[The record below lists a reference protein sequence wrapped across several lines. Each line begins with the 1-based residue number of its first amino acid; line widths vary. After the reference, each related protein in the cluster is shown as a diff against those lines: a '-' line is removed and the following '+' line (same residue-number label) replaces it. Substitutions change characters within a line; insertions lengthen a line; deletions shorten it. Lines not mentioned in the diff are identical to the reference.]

1 MPATEDVTVRIDADT
16 APFADALKDLQGLSK
31 SFGSELTNA
40 LRGAAVSGKS
50 LERVLR
56 QVGLSLAGMALSQ
69 GLKPL
74 QSLTS
79 SLFSGLFGGL
89 GSALHFADGGVPGRV
104 TPFASGGVVSTP
116 TYFPM
121 GKGLGLAGEAGS
133 EAILPLRRRQTRRCC
148 GRWWCTRQCRLQR
161 HRPGRRLF
169 PKVGGP
175 DHRHAGASGLAR
187 RQAPLRPIHER
198 YDQLP

>member
-1 MPATEDVTVRIDADT
+1 MPRTEDVTVRIDADT
-16 APFADALKDLQGLSK
+16 APFADALKDLQSLSK
-31 SFGSELTNA
+31 SFGRELTGA
-40 LRGAAVSGKS
+40 LKSAAVSGKS
-50 LERVLR
+50 LDDVLR
-56 QVGLSLAGMALSQ
+56 QVGLGLAGMALSQ

-89 GSALHFADGGVPGRV
+89 GGALHFANGGVPGRV

-133 EAILPLRRRQTRRCC
+133 EAVLPLRRSAD
-148 GRWWCTRQCRLQR
+148 GKL
-161 HRPGRRLF
+161 G
-169 PKVGGP
+169 VAAAGGAAPVSVVFNVTAP
-175 DHRHAGASGLAR
+175 DAASFRKSEAQITGMLAR
-187 RQAPLRPIHER
+187 AVSRGAGRL
-198 YDQLP
+198 

>member
-50 LERVLR
+50 LESVLR

-133 EAILPLRRRQTRRCC
+133 EAILPLRRSPD
-148 GRWWCTRQCRLQR
+148 GKL
-161 HRPGRRLF
+161 G
-169 PKVGGP
+169 VAAAGG
-175 DHRHAGASGLAR
+175 GAPVNVVFNVTAQDAASFRKSEGQITGMLAR
-187 RQAPLRPIHER
+187 AVSRGARHL
-198 YDQLP
+198 

>member
-16 APFADALKDLQGLSK
+16 APFANALKDLQSLSK

-50 LERVLR
+50 LEGILR

-79 SLFSGLFGGL
+79 SLFSGLLGGL
-89 GSALHFADGGVPGRV
+89 GGALHFADGGVPGRV

-121 GKGLGLAGEAGS
+121 GKGLGLAGEAGA
-133 EAILPLRRRQTRRCC
+133 EAILPLRRSAD
-148 GRWWCTRQCRLQR
+148 GKL
-161 HRPGRRLF
+161 G
-169 PKVGGP
+169 VAAAGG
-175 DHRHAGASGLAR
+175 GAPVNVVFNVTAQDAASFRKSEGQITGMLAR
-187 RQAPLRPIHER
+187 AVSRGARHL
-198 YDQLP
+198 